1 MPERILVV
9 EDEES
14 IARGLKG
21 DLELEGYSVDVITDG
36 DEALSRILEQTY
48 DLLLLDIML
57 PGIDGYEICRE
68 VRKRGISVP
77 IICLTAKTQEAEIIL
92 GLDLGADDYIT
103 KPFSPREL
111 RARIRANLRKHNT
124 GENQIFRFGDF
135 ELNTTRME
143 LTYQG
148 KLIQLTPTE
157 FKLLVTF
164 MTYPST
170 VLTRDQIL
178 DQVWGPDV
186 FLSDRVVDTNIA
198 YLRKKLAA
206 HDSQARRFI
215 KTIRGTGYRFDAQPT
230 DLS

>member
-111 RARIRANLRKHNT
+111 VWRLRTQYNPYGTHVPRKADSADPNGIQVACHLHDISQHGFNT
-124 GENQIFRFGDF
+124 RSNPGSGLGSRC
-135 ELNTTRME
+135 
-143 LTYQG
+143 
-148 KLIQLTPTE
+148 
-157 FKLLVTF
+157 
-164 MTYPST
+164 
-170 VLTRDQIL
+170 
-178 DQVWGPDV
+178 
-186 FLSDRVVDTNIA
+186 LS
-198 YLRKKLAA
+198 LR
-206 HDSQARRFI
+206 S
-215 KTIRGTGYRFDAQPT
+215 GG
-230 DLS
+230 